1 MTQHLQDLI
10 IYNSTY
16 ENEKHAMKVYKR
28 ICPKNARLAR
38 VHGLT
43 YIHKDFVHLP
53 KFQPIIVTTNS
64 THYRVRQY
72 LSTIFQP
79 FTINDYNIKD
89 SFDIVN

>member
-43 YIHKDFVHLP
+43 
-53 KFQPIIVTTNS
+53 
-64 THYRVRQY
+64 
-72 LSTIFQP
+72 
-79 FTINDYNIKD
+79 
-89 SFDIVN
+89 